1 MIPDA
6 FNFTVIFH
14 HKFLSP
20 PSPRQGRQGPIAS
33 DVDSL
38 RLTIGPQAS
47 LLEQGMCLSR
57 ETDLFLGALN
67 SGALNPF
74 LGSPIDGYISF
85 FGEEDEELTKIWG
98 YTCAFRQTH
107 VGGRQGWIEMSE
119 NERERRMSWKTG
131 IGSREKKP
139 WELEKVPVCSLSF
152 EHSLGVPRCFR
163 GKPVPHLKLVA
174 HRLHGGTFDALE
186 LFYPPIRHLSHGGQE
201 NDLDADPAHM
211 MEYIYIYHPSVCV
224 CV

>member
-47 LLEQGMCLSR
+47 LLEQGMCLSQ
-57 ETDLFLGALN
+57 ETDPFLGALN
-67 SGALNPF
+67 PFFGCAGA
-74 LGSPIDGYISF
+74 PIDGYISF
-85 FGEEDEELTKIWG
+85 FGEDEELTKIWG

-107 VGGRQGWIEMSE
+107 VGGRRS
-119 NERERRMSWKTG
+119 
-131 IGSREKKP
+131 
-139 WELEKVPVCSLSF
+139 
-152 EHSLGVPRCFR
+152 
-163 GKPVPHLKLVA
+163 
-174 HRLHGGTFDALE
+174 
-186 LFYPPIRHLSHGGQE
+186 
-201 NDLDADPAHM
+201 
-211 MEYIYIYHPSVCV
+211 
-224 CV
+224 

>member
-47 LLEQGMCLSR
+47 LLEQGMCLSQ
-57 ETDLFLGALN
+57 ETDPFLGALN
-67 SGALNPF
+67 PFFGCAGA
-74 LGSPIDGYISF
+74 PIDGYISF
-85 FGEEDEELTKIWG
+85 FGEDEELTKIWG

-107 VGGRQGWIEMSE
+107 VGGR
-119 NERERRMSWKTG
+119 RSWWVKM
-131 IGSREKKP
+131 
-139 WELEKVPVCSLSF
+139 
-152 EHSLGVPRCFR
+152 R
-163 GKPVPHLKLVA
+163 GKEGCLGRP
-174 HRLHGGTFDALE
+174 ALE
-186 LFYPPIRHLSHGGQE
+186 VERKNIGGWKKCPFVPYHLNTFLVFHVASGETSSAPQAGCTPAARRHLRCSGALLSANSTPRPYSG
-201 NDLDADPAHM
+201 DRMGISWDITKCACI
-211 MEYIYIYHPSVCV
+211 YVYSIYICMYVYL
-224 CV
+224 